1 VTVAYLGLGSNIG
14 DRISNLRGAVR
25 LIGEIE
31 EVKVLKAS
39 SVYETEPVGY
49 VDQPNFLNCA
59 IEIDTGLSPKEL
71 LKQTSEIEIK
81 LKRIRSI
88 RWGPRTIDIDILVFD
103 DIEVNEPDLEIPHP
117 RICERAFVIEPLLEL
132 SPDIEIRGLGKLK
145 ECKENVADQKI
156 KKLAAADIGDII
168 SK

>member
-1 VTVAYLGLGSNIG
+1 VTIAYLGLGSNIG
-14 DRISNLRGAVR
+14 DRISNLQDTLR
-25 LIGEIE
+25 LIGELDEARIS
-31 EVKVLKAS
+31 KVS

-49 VDQPNFLNCA
+49 IDQPSFLNCV

-71 LKQTSEIEIK
+71 LKQTNEIEIK
-81 LKRIRSI
+81 LKRTRSI

-103 DIEVNEPDLEIPHP
+103 ETEVDEPDLEIPHP

-132 SPDIEIRGLGKLK
+132 SPDIEIKGLGKLE
-145 ECKENVADQKI
+145 ECKKNVADQKI